1 MSVTVSV
8 TLTDKEYAVVRIKA
22 EEKGL
27 SVAQYVKRYP
37 IAGEEFDERYDYLK
51 HQAMQQPLGIP
62 FTVMSLFPDWNDIP
76 RGVKLSLGR
85 NFYHLAKRKE
95 GDIKAIKP
103 AGKNSSN
110 VQLYLREDE

>member
-1 MSVTVSV
+1 MSVTVSI
-8 TLTDKEYAVVRIKA
+8 TLTDKEYTDVKIKA

-27 SVAQYVKRYP
+27 SVAQYVKRFP
-37 IAGEEFDERYDYLK
+37 IAGEEFQERYSYLK
-51 HQAMQQPLGIP
+51 NQAMIQPLGIP

-85 NFYHLAKRKE
+85 NFFHLVKRNDGE
-95 GDIKAIKP
+95 VKAVKP

-110 VQLYLREDE
+110 VQLYLREE